1 MKLYSNNK
9 QHDLTNPGRNSAS
22 NAPMSEGSRSDQLLV
37 SYGFWLLVC
46 FLAFLYIIVTQHN
59 IHLQLPFKYVL
70 EQPVKIIGHFFLDH
84 DFNTLQEMK
93 ENNKRFKQLLQL
105 LKVAYQE
112 RDEARDQL
120 QKVLNKVMSSSS
132 LEFLI
137 DRPQIQLESPL
148 IKPT

>member
-1 MKLYSNNK
+1 
-9 QHDLTNPGRNSAS
+9 
-22 NAPMSEGSRSDQLLV
+22 MSEGSRSDQPLV

-70 EQPVKIIGHFFLDH
+70 EQLVKIIGHFFLDH
-84 DFNTLQEMK
+84 DFNTLQERK
-93 ENNKRFKQLLQL
+93 ENNKRFKH
-105 LKVAYQE
+105 YQE

-137 DRPQIQLESPL
+137 GRPQIQLESPL